1 MSRPRISILTFGCR
15 ANQYERDAM
24 ERRLRRDYEIV
35 DESADVYILNACTV
49 TRLAD
54 RKARQAARRL
64 RREAPGAAIVLV
76 GCLADAVDRGLSD
89 FNAAD
94 LTAGNAWKGRIAE
107 VIRSALSGTCGRL
120 PRAKPLPLDDDR
132 SDGPRDHVRALLRV
146 QDGCAGACTYCLPTI
161 VRGPSRSKSVAAA
174 LAEGRRLVDRGF
186 SEIVLTGINLAQYA
200 PPDGRLHDLAH
211 RLLEIDALRRLRIAS
226 INPAGLTDALL
237 DAFAAD
243 RRFCRHIHVPL
254 QSGDDQILAAMAR
267 GYTVADYEAAL
278 GRARERFDDSTFG
291 ADVIVG
297 FPGEDE
303 AAFRGTCDVVERV
316 GFANLHVFRYSPRAG
331 TAAARLPDQ
340 VPERVKRAR
349 TEQLRDVWSP
359 IRRRLLDNRIGST
372 QDVLV
377 EEGRNGRWH
386 GHTRDYF
393 YVSFDSATAIPLGA
407 ERPVRITGVTDN
419 HLEGVSDDRDG
430 SR

>member
-24 ERRLRRDYEIV
+24 ECQLRRDYDVV
-35 DESADVYILNACTV
+35 DEPADVYILNACSV
-49 TRLAD
+49 TRLAE
-54 RKARQAARRL
+54 RKARQAARRVH
-64 RREAPGAAIVLV
+64 REAPSATIVLV
-76 GCLADAVDRGLSD
+76 GCLADAVDRGLSGFD
-89 FNAAD
+89 AAD
-94 LTAGNAWKGRIAE
+94 LTAGNAWKGRIGE
-107 VIRSALSGTCGRL
+107 VVRAALSGTDGPL
-120 PRAKPLPLDDDR
+120 PQAEPLPLDDDR
-132 SDGPRDHVRALLRV
+132 SDGPRSHVRALLRV
-146 QDGCAGACTYCLPTI
+146 QDGCARACTYCLPTI

-174 LAEGRRLVDRGF
+174 VAEGRRLVDRGF
-186 SEIVLTGINLAQYA
+186 SEIVLTGISLAQYA

-254 QSGDDQILAAMAR
+254 QSGDDRILAAMGR
-267 GYTVADYEAAL
+267 GYAIAGYEAAL
-278 GRARERFDDSTFG
+278 GRARERLDDVTFG

-316 GFANLHVFRYSPRAG
+316 GFANLHVFRYSPRTG
-331 TAAARLPDQ
+331 TAAAHFSDQ

-349 TEQLRDVWSP
+349 AERLRDVWSP
-359 IRRRLLDNRIGST
+359 IRRSLLDNRIGST

-377 EEGRNGRWH
+377 EEGQDGRWH

-393 YVSFDSATAIPLGA
+393 YVSFDSATAIPLGV
-407 ERPVRITGVTDN
+407 EQPVRITGVKDD
-419 HLEGVSDDRDG
+419 HLEGVSDDRNG